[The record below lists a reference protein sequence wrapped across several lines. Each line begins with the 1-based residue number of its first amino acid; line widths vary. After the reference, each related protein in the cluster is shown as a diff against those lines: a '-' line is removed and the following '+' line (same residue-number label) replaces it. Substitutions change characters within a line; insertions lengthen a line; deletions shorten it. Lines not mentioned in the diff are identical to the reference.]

1 MSTAAPSISSPR
13 RRRLLFSGLAVT
25 ALGVGGWA
33 THVYRQRGIEQGKL
47 TASGREVLRHLCRGI
62 LAGLLPQDAA
72 KKEAVLAELMGVL
85 DHGVARLT
93 PLVQQQMGLLLG
105 SLSSAPSRLVLTG
118 HWRSFRHA
126 SDTDMVDLLD
136 QMRLSGNP
144 LIQLTYRSVRS
155 FVCIQC
161 FSWAPFAARLP
172 GYPGPMVI

>member
-1 MSTAAPSISSPR
+1 M
-13 RRRLLFSGLAVT
+13 T

-33 THVYRQRGIEQGKL
+33 THAYTQRGIEQGKL
-47 TASGREVLRHLCRGI
+47 TPSGREVMRHLCRGI
-62 LAGLLPQDAA
+62 LAGLLPPDAA
-72 KKEAVLAELMGVL
+72 NKEAVLAELLGVL
-85 DHGVARLT
+85 DQGVAKLT
-93 PLVQQQMGLLLG
+93 PLVQQQLGLLLG

-118 HWRSFRHA
+118 HWRSFQHA
-126 SDTDMVDLLD
+126 TDADMVSLLD

-144 LIQLTYRSVRS
+144 LVQLTYRSVRS